1 MKSRL
6 IASLIVGAAVVLGT
20 TGCNMNTTM
29 ATQIPYSPSDGVAVP
44 DSGPV
49 LVRNAL
55 FVADESGED
64 ANFVAVLIN
73 STDKTATLHLE
84 IGEGSAKI
92 DESIRVPADT
102 TISLGVDEDPLFI
115 EGLGVK
121 PGADGAGLL
130 PVGRGCRS
138 PGRCPCARRDA
149 RLPVVARSLSGRSS
163 HR

>member
-44 DSGPV
+44 DSGPI

-92 DESIRVPADT
+92 EESIRVPADT
-102 TISLGVDEDPLFI
+102 TISLGVDEEPLLI

-121 PGADGAGLL
+121 PGATVPVYFQSADEAGALVDVPVLDGTLEYL
-130 PVGRGCRS
+130 S
-138 PGRCPCARRDA
+138 
-149 RLPVVARSLSGRSS
+149 SLAP
-163 HR
+163 

>member
-1 MKSRL
+1 VKSRL

-29 ATQIPYSPSDGVAVP
+29 ATKIPYSPSDGVSVP
-44 DSGPV
+44 DSGPI

-73 STDKTATLHLE
+73 STDKTETLHLE
-84 IGEGSAKI
+84 IGEGSDKI
-92 DESIRVPADT
+92 DKSIRVPADT
-102 TISLGVDEDPLFI
+102 TLSLGADHDPLLI

-121 PGADGAGLL
+121 AGATVPVYFQSAEEAGVLVDVPVLDGTLEYL
-130 PVGRGCRS
+130 S
-138 PGRCPCARRDA
+138 
-149 RLPVVARSLSGRSS
+149 SLAP
-163 HR
+163 

>member
-29 ATQIPYSPSDGVAVP
+29 ATKIPYSPSDGVNVP
-44 DSGPV
+44 DSGPI

-55 FVADESGED
+55 FVADDSGED

-73 STDKTATLHLE
+73 STDKTETLHLE
-84 IGEGSAKI
+84 IGEGSDKI
-92 DESIRVPADT
+92 DKSIRVPADT
-102 TISLGVDEDPLFI
+102 TLSLGADHDPLLI

-121 PGADGAGLL
+121 AGATVPVYFQSAEEAGVLVDVPVLDGTLEYL
-130 PVGRGCRS
+130 S
-138 PGRCPCARRDA
+138 
-149 RLPVVARSLSGRSS
+149 SLAP
-163 HR
+163 

>member
-29 ATQIPYSPSDGVAVP
+29 ATKIPYSPSDGVSVP

-73 STDKTATLHLE
+73 STDKTETLHLE

-92 DESIRVPADT
+92 DESIRVPAET

-121 PGADGAGLL
+121 PGATVLVYFQSAEDVGVQVDVPVLDGTLDYL
-130 PVGRGCRS
+130 S
-138 PGRCPCARRDA
+138 
-149 RLPVVARSLSGRSS
+149 SLAP
-163 HR
+163 